1 MDSVSQ
7 MALGAAVSVAVV
19 GRRMPV
25 WKAAAIGAAFGT
37 LPDLDVVIDY
47 GDPIRNMTFH
57 RAESH
62 ALFWLTLFTPLAA
75 WLTARLT
82 GMADHFRLWCL
93 NIWLILITH
102 ALLDAMTVYGTQL
115 LLPFSDMPLGVA
127 SIFIIDPLYTLPLLI
142 GLFCAV
148 RWRGRRGLNANRNG
162 LLISTLY
169 LSWTVLAQQHVA
181 GIAERSLAASD
192 INAEQ
197 KLVTPTP
204 FNTLIWRVLVITPDG
219 GYSEGFYS
227 LFDGDRP
234 IRFTHFPRNMDL
246 YRALRENWETARMA
260 WFSHGLFA
268 MSEHDGEVRIT
279 DLRMGQQPNYVFS
292 FAVARRDP
300 AGLSAQLPV
309 SRPSRVDIGRGVR
322 WLGQRLL
329 DADTPPLHQFTVPV
343 INEPR

>member
-1 MDSVSQ
+1 

-25 WKAAAIGAAFGT
+25 WKAAAMGAAFGT

-102 ALLDAMTVYGTQL
+102 PLLDAMTVYGTQL
-115 LLPFSDMPLGVA
+115 LLPFSDEPLGVA

-148 RWRGRRGLNANRNG
+148 RWHGRRGLNANRNG
-162 LLISTLY
+162 LIISTLY
-169 LSWTVLAQQHVA
+169 LCWTVLAQQHVA
-181 GIAERSLAASD
+181 SIAERSLAASGMD
-192 INAEQ
+192 AQ
-197 KLVTPTP
+197 QTLVTPTP
-204 FNTLIWRVLVITPDG
+204 FNTLIWRVLVIAPE

-227 LFDGDRP
+227 LFDGGKP
-234 IRFTHFPRNMDL
+234 IRFEQFPRQMHW
-246 YRALRENWETARMA
+246 YQALQDNWETRRMA
-260 WFSHGLFA
+260 WFSHGFFA
-268 MSEHDGEVRIT
+268 MSEHDGEIRIT
-279 DLRMGQQPNYVFS
+279 DLRMGQQPDYVFS
-292 FAVARRDP
+292 FAVAQRTS

-309 SRPSRVDIGRGVR
+309 SRPSRVDIGQGFR

-329 DADTPPLHQFTVPV
+329 NADTPPLHRFIVPAAT
-343 INEPR
+343 ELH

>member
-1 MDSVSQ
+1 

-62 ALFWLTLFTPLAA
+62 ALFWMTLFSPLAA
-75 WLTARLT
+75 WITARLT
-82 GMADHFRLWCL
+82 AMTDNFRLWWL

-102 ALLDAMTVYGTQL
+102 TLLDAMTVYGTQL
-115 LLPFSDMPLGVA
+115 LLPFSDTPLGMA
-127 SIFIIDPLYTLPLLI
+127 SIFIIDPLYTLPLLA
-142 GLFCAV
+142 GLFLAI
-148 RWRGRRGLNANRNG
+148 RWRDRRGLSANRNG
-162 LLISTLY
+162 LIVSTLY
-169 LSWTVLAQQHVA
+169 LCWTVLAQQHVTA
-181 GIAERSLAASD
+181 VAEDSLVASGIEGQ
-192 INAEQ
+192 Q

-204 FNTLIWRVLVITPDG
+204 FNTLLWRVLVITPDG
-219 GYSEGFYS
+219 YAEGFYS
-227 LFDGDRP
+227 LLDEDRR
-234 IRFTHFPRNMDL
+234 IRFEHFSREL
-246 YRALRENWETARMA
+246 HWYQALQENWETTRIG

-279 DLRMGQQPNYVFS
+279 DLRMGQEPNYVFS
-292 FAVARRDP
+292 FAVARQG
-300 AGLSAQLPV
+300 ATGLQPMV
-309 SRPSRVDIGRGVR
+309 PGSRPSRVDIRQGFY

-329 DADTPPLHQFTVPV
+329 DANTPPLHRTLTPAMESSVD
-343 INEPR
+343 R

>member
-62 ALFWLTLFTPLAA
+62 ALFWMTLFTPPAA
-75 WLTARLT
+75 WLVARLT
-82 GMADHFRLWCL
+82 GMADSFRLWCL

-102 ALLDAMTVYGTQL
+102 TLLDAMTVYSTQL

-148 RWRGRRGLNANRNG
+148 RWRGRRSLNANRNG
-162 LLISTLY
+162 LIISTLY
-169 LSWTVLAQQHVA
+169 LCWTVLAQQHVA
-181 GIAERSLAASD
+181 GIAERSLAASGVD
-192 INAEQ
+192 AQ
-197 KLVTPTP
+197 QQLVTPTP
-204 FNTLIWRVLVITPDG
+204 FNTLIWRVLVMTPDG
-219 GYSEGFYS
+219 YAEGFYS
-227 LFDGDRP
+227 LLDGDRP

-246 YRALRENWETARMA
+246 YQALRENWETARMA
-260 WFSHGLFA
+260 WFSHGFFA
-268 MSEHDGEVRIT
+268 MSEQDGEIRIT
-279 DLRMGQQPNYVFS
+279 DLRMGQQPDYVFS
-292 FAVARRDP
+292 FAVARRTSV
-300 AGLSAQLPV
+300 GLQPELPV
-309 SRPSRVDIGRGVR
+309 SRPSRIDPGPGFR

-329 DADTPPLHQFTVPV
+329 DADTPPLHQFTVPA

>member
-19 GRRMPV
+19 GRRMPL

-62 ALFWLTLFTPLAA
+62 ALFWLTLFSPLAA
-75 WLTARLT
+75 WFCARWS
-82 GMADHFRLWCL
+82 GMADSFRLWWL
-93 NIWLILITH
+93 NIWLILISHT
-102 ALLDAMTVYGTQL
+102 LLDAMTVYGTQL

-127 SIFIIDPLYTLPLLI
+127 SIFIIDPLYTVPLLV
-142 GLFCAV
+142 GLFWAI

-169 LSWTVLAQQHVA
+169 LCWTVLVQQYVTAVA
-181 GIAERSLAASD
+181 DSSIAASD
-192 INAEQ
+192 IEAQQ

-219 GYSEGFYS
+219 YAEGFYS
-227 LFDGDRP
+227 LLDGDRP
-234 IRFTHFPRNMDL
+234 IQFEHFSRGMHWFEVL
-246 YRALRENWETARMA
+246 QENWETARIG
-260 WFSHGLFA
+260 WFSKGFFA
-268 MSEHDGEVRIT
+268 MSEYDGEVRIT
-279 DLRMGQQPNYVFS
+279 DLRMGQQPDYVFS
-292 FAVARRDP
+292 FAVARHDSK
-300 AGLSAQLPV
+300 GLQPMTPV
-309 SRPSRVDIGRGVR
+309 SRPSRVDIGQGFQ
-322 WLGQRLL
+322 WLGLRLL
-329 DADTPPLHQFTVPV
+329 DANTPPLHRAMMPAP
-343 INEPR
+343 EPFD

>member
-1 MDSVSQ
+1 

-47 GDPIRNMTFH
+47 GDPVRNMTFH

-62 ALFWLTLFTPLAA
+62 ALFWLTLFTPAAA
-75 WLTARLT
+75 WLLARLT
-82 GMADHFRLWCL
+82 GMADNLRLWCL

-102 ALLDAMTVYGTQL
+102 TLLDAMTVYGTQL
-115 LLPFSDMPLGVA
+115 LLPFSDTPLGVA
-127 SIFIIDPLYTLPLLI
+127 SIFIIDPLYTVPLLI

-162 LLISTLY
+162 LIISTLY
-169 LSWTVLAQQHVA
+169 LCWTVLAQQHVA
-181 GIAERSLAASD
+181 GIAERSVAASG

-204 FNTLIWRVLVITPDG
+204 FNTLIWRVLVMTPD

-227 LFDGDRP
+227 LLDGDRP
-234 IRFTHFPRNMDL
+234 IRFEHFPGNMDL
-246 YRALRENWETARMA
+246 YQALHVHWETARMA
-260 WFSHGLFA
+260 WFSHGFFA
-268 MSEHDGEVRIT
+268 MSEYDGEVRIT
-279 DLRMGQQPNYVFS
+279 DLRMGQQPDYVFS
-292 FAVARRDP
+292 FAVARRTP
-300 AGLSAQLPV
+300 AGLQPQPPV
-309 SRPSRVDIGRGVR
+309 SRPSRVDLDRGFR

-329 DADTPPLHQFTVPV
+329 NADTPPLHQLTMPATS
-343 INEPR
+343 EPR

>member
-62 ALFWLTLFTPLAA
+62 ALFWLTFFTPLAA
-75 WLTARLT
+75 WLVARLT
-82 GMADHFRLWCL
+82 GMADSFRLWCL

-127 SIFIIDPLYTLPLLI
+127 SIFIIDPLYTLPLLA
-142 GLFCAV
+142 GLFWAM

-162 LLISTLY
+162 LIISTLY
-169 LSWTVLAQQHVA
+169 LCWAVLAQQHVA
-181 GIAERSLAASD
+181 GIAERSLAASGVE
-192 INAEQ
+192 ARQ
-197 KLVTPTP
+197 QLVTPTP
-204 FNTLIWRVLVITPDG
+204 FNTLIWRVLVVTPDG
-219 GYSEGFYS
+219 YAEGFYS
-227 LFDGDRP
+227 LLDGDRL
-234 IRFTHFPRNMDL
+234 IRFEHFPRGMDL
-246 YRALRENWETARMA
+246 YQALQDNWETARIA
-260 WFSHGLFA
+260 WFSRGFFA
-268 MSEHDGEVRIT
+268 MSEQDGEVRIT
-279 DLRMGQQPNYVFS
+279 DLRMGQQPDYVFS
-292 FAVARRDP
+292 FAVGRSDST
-300 AGLSAQLPV
+300 GLQSMPPISRSA
-309 SRPSRVDIGRGVR
+309 RVDIGLGFR
-322 WLGQRLL
+322 WLGLRLL
-329 DADTPPLHQFTVPV
+329 NANTPPLHHLLTPV
-343 INEPR
+343 AEPSH